1 MTFGDSYEFVVPF
14 VYFDICTFAA
24 AFAVAFRRIEN
35 ASESVT
41 TVTGIAVKRMR
52 DWSAITF

>member
-35 ASESVT
+35 GSESVT
-41 TVTGIAVKRMR
+41 TVTGIAVKKN
-52 DWSAITF
+52 A